1 MSENNELNTT
11 PEQLVETVNF
21 EIQNNTPTVRHSLSR
36 ATVIPVPIDPTLSI
50 QGEAADAKATGDAI
64 AGVWSGATVN
74 GKSATG
80 KAFVVDATDILMSG
94 DPDDQTVAEAI
105 ESVENRTAADIMYD
119 AENLITVK
127 GEIDSI
133 KDEMDTEIS
142 ESEIDEIIDLV
153 FGEEGE

>member
-1 MSENNELNTT
+1 MSENNELNAT

-21 EIQNNTPTVRHSLSR
+21 QIENATPTVRHSMSR

-80 KAFVVDATDILMSG
+80 KAFVVDATDILMSD

-133 KDEMDTEIS
+133 KDEIDSEIS
-142 ESEIDEIIDLV
+142 ESEIDEIIEEV
-153 FGEEGE
+153 FGGEE